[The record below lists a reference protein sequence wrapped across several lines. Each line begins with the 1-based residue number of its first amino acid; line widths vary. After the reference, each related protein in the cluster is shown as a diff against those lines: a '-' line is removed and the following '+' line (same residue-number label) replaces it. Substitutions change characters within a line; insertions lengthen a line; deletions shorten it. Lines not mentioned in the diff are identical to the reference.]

1 MVIHSFA
8 DGLALGSSIQG
19 SDNSNLDTIIFFV
32 ILLHHLPASI
42 GFSTYLVNKKIETT
56 RLLKHFL
63 CFTLSA
69 PTSTILVY
77 FIISTLNLKIKGLV
91 GICLLISAGTFLYVS
106 LVHILPE
113 LTHGKR
119 MTNEKFLWMIGGLL
133 TPIIL
138 L

>member
-19 SDNSNLDTIIFFV
+19 STKSNLDTIIFIV
-32 ILLHHLPASI
+32 ILMHHLPASI

-56 RLLKHFL
+56 RLLKHFI

-77 FIISTLNLKIKGLV
+77 FIISTLNVTIKGLV

-113 LTHGKR
+113 LTHGK
-119 MTNEKFLWMIGGLL
+119 
-133 TPIIL
+133 
-138 L
+138 